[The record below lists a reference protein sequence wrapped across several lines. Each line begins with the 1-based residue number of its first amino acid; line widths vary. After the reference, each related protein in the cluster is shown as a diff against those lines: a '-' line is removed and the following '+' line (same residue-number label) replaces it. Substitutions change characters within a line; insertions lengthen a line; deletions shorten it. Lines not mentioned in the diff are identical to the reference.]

1 MILSAELETKRVK
14 SKTRAHG
21 SLEERFSRYV
31 YLNDFSTNE
40 SNGNDSNN
48 TNDYDYKGNKKN
60 SIKNNCWYWIGARN
74 DRGYGVIGRGSRKQ
88 GIIKAHRIAYELFYF
103 TKLEKDKCVC
113 HTCDNPAC
121 VNPQHLFI
129 GTQADNVADMI
140 AKGRNV
146 LPPIRRGNKSNLARL
161 NDKKIS
167 QIRKL
172 ANGGSSSRKIAKQF
186 EVSNTT
192 ILQVVQRKSWRHV

>member
-1 MILSAELETKRVK
+1 MRLSAELETKRVK
-14 SKTRAHG
+14 SQTRAHG
-21 SLEERFSRYV
+21 SLLERFGRYV
-31 YLNDFSTNE
+31 YL
-40 SNGNDSNN
+40 SNSCINVGNGDNSNN
-48 TNDYDYKGNKKN
+48 SNVNNYNRNQQN
-60 SIKNNCWYWIGARN
+60 SVNNNCWYWIGARN
-74 DRGYGVIGRGSRKQ
+74 DSGYGVIGRGSRKQ
-88 GIIKAHRIAYELFYF
+88 GISKAHRIAYELFYF

-121 VNPQHLFI
+121 VNPRHLFI

-161 NDKKIS
+161 NDKKIM

-186 EVSNTT
+186 EVSKTT
-192 ILQVVQRKSWRHV
+192 ILQIVKRKSWRHV